1 MVVKCNPF
9 IFAKGMRFV
18 SHWALI
24 LSMSCL
30 GVTAQ
35 AQQSSSSAGAAV
47 QAQASATANGTVPR
61 LMNFSGT
68 LKDVSN
74 APASGSV
81 GLTLSLYEQQEGGS
95 VLWSENQNVQVDATG
110 HFKLVLGVAHS
121 DGLPVEL
128 FTGSA
133 ARWLGVRAQLP
144 GAVEQ
149 PRVLLVAVPYAL
161 KAVDA
166 DTLGG
171 RPASEYLTAASLSA
185 MTSQTF
191 VQAGS
196 PAASG
201 QSSGSGNSSNTSSQP
216 SVINQGPTDFSGST
230 TDQVVLVTQ
239 SGTGA
244 GVNATAGGNA
254 VVGTSSGS
262 GDGVEGISQGTSG
275 VGVLGNTTATTGST
289 IGVKGGSSST
299 SGTGIRAV
307 ETATTGSTTGISSY
321 VASASGTAA
330 VFNNAAGGKMI
341 SGQNN
346 GVEKFSV
353 DGSGNV
359 TTSGHFTGSG
369 SGLTGIGM
377 SQLTGTLSS
386 AQLSGT
392 YSSALTFSNNSNSY
406 YGSGAHLTG
415 VPVSPGSPNYIQN
428 TSSPQSASLSITGSA
443 TVAGTVQGNFVQAN
457 TVNSIGPLE
466 IGGLS
471 ALSLGGQF
479 IDHNLF
485 IGYDAGHSNVTG
497 SGQYNT
503 FTGSYAGQY
512 NTTGSQNTYIG
523 YSSGYA
529 NSGGTD
535 NTAIGFNAS
544 VGNGYAAGNTSVG
557 ANAGIATT
565 IGSGNTFIGTNAGQN
580 NTTGAGNTFIGS
592 YAGQN
597 NTTGYGNIY
606 LGSLGNFTAQENNT
620 LRLGGNQ
627 ITTTYITGIYHSL
640 PGPDGITVFVDSS
653 GHLGGEGEYDGLMQQ
668 VQDMGDSS
676 SKLMQLRPITFS
688 LKPEVSDDTR
698 MRFGF
703 VAGEVD
709 KVFPELV
716 AHKADGTPS
725 AVRSQYLTPMLLNEV
740 QKQYHKVEAQA
751 ETIKAQQQR
760 IDQLEQR
767 LSKLESMLGSH

>member
-1 MVVKCNPF
+1 MKCNPF
-9 IFAKGMRFV
+9 IFAKHMRFV
-18 SHWALI
+18 PHWALI

-35 AQQSSSSAGAAV
+35 AQQSSSSAGATAL
-47 QAQASATANGTVPR
+47 AQASATASGTVPR
-61 LMNFSGT
+61 LMNFSGA
-68 LKDVSN
+68 LKDVSSV
-74 APASGSV
+74 PSSGTV

-144 GAVEQ
+144 GATEQ

-185 MTSQTF
+185 MTSQTI
-191 VQAGS
+191 VQTGS
-196 PAASG
+196 AH
-201 QSSGSGNSSNTSSQP
+201 SSNSGNSSNTLSLP
-216 SVINQGPTDFSGST
+216 SVINQGPTDFAGST
-230 TDQVVLVTQ
+230 TDQIVLVTQ

-244 GVNATAGGNA
+244 GVNVTASGNA

-262 GDGVEGISQGTSG
+262 GNGVQGVSQGINGIGVIGSANAGSG
-275 VGVLGNTTATTGST
+275 NS
-289 IGVKGGSSST
+289 IGVKGSSSST
-299 SGTGIRAV
+299 TGTGVRGID
-307 ETATTGSTTGISSY
+307 TANSGATTGISAY
-321 VASASGTAA
+321 VASVNGTAA

-369 SGLTGIGM
+369 SGLTG
-377 SQLTGTLSS
+377 
-386 AQLSGT
+386 
-392 YSSALTFSNNSNSY
+392 
-406 YGSGAHLTG
+406 

-428 TSSPQSASLSITGSA
+428 TSSPQSASLDITGSA
-443 TVAGTVQGNFVQAN
+443 TIAGTVQGNVVRAN
-457 TVNSIGPLE
+457 TVNSLGPLQ
-466 IGGLS
+466 IGGLN
-471 ALSLGGQF
+471 ALSLGGAF
-479 IDHNLF
+479 LDHNLF
-485 IGYDAGHSNVTG
+485 VGYDAGYANVTG

-503 FTGSYAGQY
+503 FAGSYAGESS
-512 NTTGSQNTYIG
+512 TDGSQDTYVG
-523 YSSGYA
+523 FNAGA
-529 NSGGTD
+529 GNLGGSD
-535 NTAIGFNAS
+535 NTAIGYNAGS
-544 VGNGYAAGNTSVG
+544 ARGYTNNSTFVG
-557 ANAGIATT
+557 ANTGPAATGLWNTFVGSGAGQYDTT
-565 IGSGNTFIGTNAGQN
+565 GSGNIFIGG
-580 NTTGAGNTFIGS
+580 G
-592 YAGQN
+592 AGQN
-597 NTTGYGNIY
+597 NTTGYDNIY
-606 LGSLGNFTAQENNT
+606 LGSLGSFNGQENST
-620 LRLGGNQ
+620 MRLGTNQ
-627 ITTTYITGIYHSL
+627 ITTTYVTGIYHSL
-640 PGPDGITVFVDSS
+640 PGPDGIYVFVDSD
-653 GHLGGEGEYDGLMQQ
+653 GHLGGEGNYDSLMQQ

-676 SKLMQLRPITFS
+676 NKLMQLRPITFS
-688 LKPEVSDDTR
+688 LKSEGANDSRT
-698 MRFGF
+698 RFGL
-703 VAGEVD
+703 VAEEVD

-740 QKQYHKVEAQA
+740 QKQYHKVETQA
-751 ETIKAQQQR
+751 ETIKAQQQK

-767 LSKLESMLGSH
+767 LSKLEAMLGSQK